1 MATKRG
7 PALLLAARRRVRRA
21 AALTRLAPAPKEVCI
36 LQLPPFARPTGPI
49 NVGLGPAAPVRL
61 RRPYSSEI
69 IPRAHKLFA
78 VISRSVLLRRYI
90 IVTYFGLYLYRLYT
104 VSMGE
109 SIHSKEYKEII
120 QKLVVARIDSGLT
133 QVQAGLKLKKP
144 QSYISKIERRERRI
158 DIVELKQLLKIYK
171 TGLADFF

>member
-1 MATKRG
+1 
-7 PALLLAARRRVRRA
+7 
-21 AALTRLAPAPKEVCI
+21 
-36 LQLPPFARPTGPI
+36 
-49 NVGLGPAAPVRL
+49 
-61 RRPYSSEI
+61 
-69 IPRAHKLFA
+69 
-78 VISRSVLLRRYI
+78 
-90 IVTYFGLYLYRLYT
+90 
-104 VSMGE
+104 MGE

-120 QKLVVARIDSGLT
+120 HKLVAARIDSGLT